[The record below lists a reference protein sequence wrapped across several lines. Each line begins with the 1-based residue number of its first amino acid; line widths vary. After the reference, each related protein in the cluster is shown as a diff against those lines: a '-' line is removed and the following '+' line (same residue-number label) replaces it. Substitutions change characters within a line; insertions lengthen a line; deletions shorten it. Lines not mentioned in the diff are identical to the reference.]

1 MNFWNWD
8 PYNCHNLAS
17 VEYFIFVFEK
27 LLHPTVEQVASTFYV
42 ACARK
47 VTLNSFKQ
55 DSRKKSIKNTEY
67 IFTKLK
73 ILLRTDQLLAAGS
86 RNPWSVTGLQIS

>member
-1 MNFWNWD
+1 MELG
-8 PYNCHNLAS
+8 PLQLSQPGKCR
-17 VEYFIFVFEK
+17 IFVFEK